1 MIYQIP
7 KTMVDVRISNG
18 KNGIQFIKSV
28 SFERKIVFPRYGQ
41 QGQRYAELGW
51 YRERSFRPKNRDE
64 KVFFYMKNKG
74 EELC

>member
-1 MIYQIP
+1 M
-7 KTMVDVRISNG
+7 VRISNG

-28 SFERKIVFPRYGQ
+28 SFERKIVCPRYGQ